1 VFEKFCH
8 ANPYYDFF
16 TMLMNNIFFFLS
28 MHTCFLII
36 GISISI
42 SIGYDFFMFLP
53 IIVHSG
59 MSL

>member
-1 VFEKFCH
+1 
-8 ANPYYDFF
+8 
-16 TMLMNNIFFFLS
+16 MLMNSFFFLS

-36 GISISI
+36 GISI
-42 SIGYDFFMFLP
+42 GYDFVMFLP